1 MNHAEA
7 VMRVNTPT
15 VAFEVVDG
23 ETIVINFVSGAY
35 HSLRGVA
42 SYAWQCIADVTTRH
56 GLLVSMSALYEGDPD
71 HMRDAMDTFVDELAA
86 ADLITF
92 EPPGTPMVSDTRT
105 PPNGREPFAPPLI
118 ETFGDMQDYL
128 LMDPI
133 HEVDS
138 SGWPN
143 ALPGPGDGEHSQPS
157 L

>member
-1 MNHAEA
+1 MNHAE
-7 VMRVNTPT
+7 VVLRVNTPT
-15 VAFEVVDG
+15 VAFELVDD

-42 SYAWQCIADVTTRH
+42 SEAWQCIANATTRD
-56 GLLVSMSALYEGDPD
+56 GLLTAMGARYEGDPD
-71 HMRDAMDTFVDELAA
+71 HIRNAMDAFVDELAA
-86 ADLITF
+86 ADLIAF
-92 EPPGTPMVSDTRT
+92 GPPGATTVTAAPT

-143 ALPGPGDGEHSQPS
+143 ALPDPGDGGRSQPAP
-157 L
+157 